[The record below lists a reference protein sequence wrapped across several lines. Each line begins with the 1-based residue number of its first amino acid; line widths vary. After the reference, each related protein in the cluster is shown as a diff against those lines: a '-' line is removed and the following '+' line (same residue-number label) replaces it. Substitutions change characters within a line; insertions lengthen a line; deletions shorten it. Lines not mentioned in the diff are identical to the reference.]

1 MIESPVAVNHN
12 GNGHLTGVYQSL
24 DAIEK
29 AIRNAFEKGDPT
41 QRDFREK
48 VYRSIYAALEKALQA
63 NTNLDDA
70 TKARRRE
77 ALSATISRVESEF
90 LPAVPAVD
98 EEFPY
103 LEPEVP
109 VAEPQD
115 QMAYSPDPV
124 FEPRI
129 EPTDRRVHEPKRVDP
144 DEWDRAERSAK
155 RPASKGRSAKTGV
168 DGKGRRKGLLLPA
181 LIGSVAL
188 VALIGVWWALD
199 GGSSTTPIASTPP
212 QIADDDTPAL
222 PEQPQ
227 REIGGAD
234 DLSDWIVVFSPS
246 DPTTVT
252 APGDSR
258 ADVMAADG
266 NQFIRIS
273 SGASGGPVLFDVGQG
288 VLERVSGRRAV
299 FAIIAKSSEAEETQ
313 IAIDCS
319 LAELGDCGRKRF
331 AVGAARQELLFEMDM
346 DSAQPGSGGT
356 IAINPGIAGAG
367 NGVDIF
373 EIRVSPAQ

>member
-1 MIESPVAVNHN
+1 MIECPVAVNHTVSS
-12 GNGHLTGVYQSL
+12 HLIGVYRSL

-63 NTNLDDA
+63 NPNLDDA
-70 TKARRRE
+70 AKARRRE
-77 ALSATISRVESEF
+77 ALTTTISQVESEF
-90 LPAVPAVD
+90 LPAVPAID

-103 LEPEVP
+103 VEPDAP

-115 QMAYSPDPV
+115 QMAYAPDPII
-124 FEPRI
+124 EPRI
-129 EPTDRRVHEPKRVDP
+129 EPTDRRARDPKRAAP
-144 DEWDRAERSAK
+144 DDWAGVERSSQRSVKERAAAK
-155 RPASKGRSAKTGV
+155 NKDNKG
-168 DGKGRRKGLLLPA
+168 KGLLLPA
-181 LIGSVAL
+181 VAGSVAL
-188 VALIGVWWALD
+188 IALLGAWWVFGGASLD
-199 GGSSTTPIASTPP
+199 TTTAPTPP

-227 REIGGAD
+227 REVGGAD

-258 ADVMAADG
+258 ADIMAADG
-266 NQFIRIS
+266 EQFIRIS

-299 FAIIAKSSEAEETQ
+299 FAIIAKSAETEETQ

-331 AVGAARQELLFEMDM
+331 AVGGARQELLFEMDM
-346 DSAQPGSGGT
+346 ASVQPGAGGT
-356 IAINPGIAGAG
+356 IAINPGIDGA
-367 NGVDIF
+367 NKNVDIF
-373 EIRVSPAQ
+373 EIRVSPAE